1 VNQPLTDSEAPAQKH
16 GALASPVPPAGV
28 AADWTVPQHWDE
40 LTSEDHWVWDTLFAR
55 QQILLHGRAVEAF
68 QQGLDVLHLSHPGV
82 PNFDEL
88 NEKLDARTGWTVV
101 AVPGLVPD
109 DVFFRHLSQRRFPA
123 GNFIRSPKQLDY
135 LEEPDVFHDV
145 FGHVPLLAQPAVADF
160 MQALGELGL
169 AALDR
174 SALHRLA
181 RLYWYTVEFGLA
193 REDGA
198 LKIYGAGILS
208 SFGESHYS
216 LESTKPHRAD
226 FDLKRVLR
234 TRYRTDAFQ
243 QGYFVIERF
252 EDVLDLLLRNDLPTL
267 YEELDSLPDL
277 DPGPVPEELRAAA

>member
-1 VNQPLTDSEAPAQKH
+1 MKPQTKIEDAPALMH
-16 GALASPVPPAGV
+16 GALASPVPPPGAD
-28 AADWTVPQHWDE
+28 ADWTVPQHWDE
-40 LTSEDHWVWDTLFAR
+40 LTAEDHWVWDTLFAR
-55 QQILLHGRAVEAF
+55 QQTLLRGRAVEAF
-68 QQGLDVLHLSHPGV
+68 QQGLDVLHLSRPGV

-88 NEKLDARTGWTVV
+88 NDKLNARTGWTVV

-109 DVFFRHLSQRRFPA
+109 DVFFRHLSNRRFPA

-160 MQALGELGL
+160 MEALGRLGL
-169 AALDR
+169 EALDR
-174 SALHRLA
+174 GQLHRLA

-193 REDGA
+193 REEGA

-216 LESTKPHRAD
+216 LESAKPHRAD

-243 QGYFVIERF
+243 QAYFVIEHF
-252 EDVLDLLLRNDLPTL
+252 EDVLDLVLRDDFAALCDA
-267 YEELDSLPDL
+267 LD
-277 DPGPVPEELRAAA
+277 R